1 MSRTRTLILTVAI
14 ALSLAVGLGGRV
26 HAEAPA
32 PATVS
37 VPVLKQGVQ
46 KGETLT
52 ADNLT
57 AAPFPTSQVF
67 ASTLTNREVLIGQQA
82 LRPLEAG
89 KPINKLHVRVAPLIS
104 RNQIVTLV
112 YQRGGVQLSGSGQ
125 ALEDGQLG
133 QSIRIVNPST
143 RSTLTGTVRAGG
155 QVEVN

>member
-1 MSRTRTLILTVAI
+1 MFILTTLVGV
-14 ALSLAVGLGGRV
+14 AVGMGFSV
-26 HAEAPA
+26 QAEDI
-32 PATVS
+32 ATRS
-37 VPVLKQGVQ
+37 VPVLKQAVQ

-52 ADNLT
+52 ADVLT
-57 AAPFPTSQVF
+57 EATFPTSQVF
-67 ASTLTNREVLIGQQA
+67 ASTLTNRDDLIGQQA

-112 YQRGGVQLSGSGQ
+112 YQRGGVQLSGSAQ